1 MKKDIKQQLFSLC
14 LNLIEQRISN
24 AQLAISTAKESANDD
39 RKSSAGDKHE
49 TGRAMAQLEQE
60 KSGQQLK
67 DVFDLKKSIE
77 KLNLDIQSAS
87 AQVGSIVI
95 TDKGNFFILAP
106 LGKLIV
112 DENIYYAISISSPI
126 GDKLK
131 GRIKNESFEM
141 KGIVYKILEVF

>member
-39 RKSSAGDKHE
+39 TKSSAGDKHE

-67 DVFDLKKSIE
+67 DVFDLKKSI
-77 KLNLDIQSAS
+77 KKINLDIQSAS

-112 DENIYYAISISSPI
+112 DENVYYAISISSPI